1 MNLLTGEYNN
11 TIDEKGRVSFPAK
24 LRTAV
29 NQNVLMVT
37 KGLDRCLWL
46 FTQEEWEIFQN
57 KVMNN
62 ASMMKGRDMQVVRH
76 FIAPAQQVEFDKN
89 GRLSVPQSLREY
101 AKLSKDCTVLG
112 IAKYVELWDSATYSQ
127 YLEDSEDS
135 FREAAEAFNDINFE

>member
-11 TIDEKGRVSFPAK
+11 TIDDKGRVAFPVK

-46 FTQEEWEIFQN
+46 FTMDEWETFQN

-62 ASMMKGRDMQVVRH
+62 ASMMKGKDMQVVRH

-101 AKLSKDCTVLG
+101 ANLSKECTVLG
-112 IAKYVELWDSATYSQ
+112 IAKYVELWDSKTYSE
-127 YLEDSEDS
+127 YLAASEDS
-135 FREAAEAFNDINFE
+135 FREAAEAFNDINFD